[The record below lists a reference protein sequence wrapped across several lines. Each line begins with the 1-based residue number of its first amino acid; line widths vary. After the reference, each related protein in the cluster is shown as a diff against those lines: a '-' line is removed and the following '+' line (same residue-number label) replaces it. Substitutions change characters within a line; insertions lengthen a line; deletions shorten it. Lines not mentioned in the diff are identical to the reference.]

1 MSLFKYIN
9 VKFFLISLFIGLFAV
24 YISMPDTR
32 IIRVYPNPDNVA
44 LLQYKDQTDTCFSL
58 KQTEVECPK
67 NEGDI
72 AKIPAQT

>member
-1 MSLFKYIN
+1 
-9 VKFFLISLFIGLFAV
+9 
-24 YISMPDTR
+24 MPDTR